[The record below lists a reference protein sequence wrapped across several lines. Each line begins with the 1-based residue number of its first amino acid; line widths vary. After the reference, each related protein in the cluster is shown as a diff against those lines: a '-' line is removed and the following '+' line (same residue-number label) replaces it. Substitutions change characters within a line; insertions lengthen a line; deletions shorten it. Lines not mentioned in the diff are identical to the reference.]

1 MGGELNSV
9 RKLLSEEKKMNLK
22 MTKIKEAED
31 TENKSKVDVKAR
43 LKDYENRIKLQKN
56 DVIQDL
62 KQ

>member
-1 MGGELNSV
+1 M
-9 RKLLSEEKKMNLK
+9 SEEKKMNLK

>member
-43 LKDYENRIKLQKN
+43 LKDYENRMKLQKN

>member
-1 MGGELNSV
+1 MNSV

-43 LKDYENRIKLQKN
+43 LKDYENRMKLQKN

>member
-1 MGGELNSV
+1 MNI
-9 RKLLSEEKKMNLK
+9 RMEK
-22 MTKIKEAED
+22 IAEAAED

-43 LKDYENRIKLQKN
+43 LKDLENRKKLQKN